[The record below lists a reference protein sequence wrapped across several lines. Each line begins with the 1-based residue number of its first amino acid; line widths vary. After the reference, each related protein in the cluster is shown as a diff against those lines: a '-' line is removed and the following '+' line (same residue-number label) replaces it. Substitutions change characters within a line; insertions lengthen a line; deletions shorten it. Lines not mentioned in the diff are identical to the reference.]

1 MFNSVIIIHEKG
13 ILSPYDLNLVSL
25 FQFKTEDS
33 AGGRKLKEDIKWL
46 IN

>member
-1 MFNSVIIIHEKG
+1 MKKG
-13 ILSPYDLNLVSL
+13 SCHLNDLNLVSL

-33 AGGRKLKEDIKWL
+33 AGGRKLKEEIKWL